1 VSERASN
8 PWRELP
14 VAAPFV
20 PACDAPWLPLLQSR
34 AAEADDEEASVALA
48 LNLQPEPFFGPHEA
62 PVVVLLLNPG
72 LGEDDARHHQRDDFT
87 RALRAHVQSERG
99 APHFHLLD
107 PTHGPGHR
115 WWLRQVGP
123 VLKASGGSVEQLAAR
138 LLCIEFFPYH
148 SRSFG
153 HAHLRLPSQRFGF
166 ALLRRA
172 VQRGALVLCMRGY
185 RHWCGA
191 VPELA
196 NYSGLLRPRSAR
208 SASLSAGNL
217 GAEGFARVLGA
228 LDVGRAALDTELR
241 SRGRA
246 AAFE

>member
-1 VSERASN
+1 MSASADN
-8 PWRELP
+8 PWRALP

-34 AAEADDEEASVALA
+34 VAEADNEEAGAALA
-48 LNLQPEPFFGPHEA
+48 LDLQPEPFFGPHEA

-72 LGEDDARHHQRDDFT
+72 LGKDDAHHHGREDFT

-107 PTHGPGHR
+107 PSHGPGHR

-123 VLKASGGSVEQLAAR
+123 VLKASGCSVEQLAAR
-138 LLCIEFFPYH
+138 LLCIEFFPNH

-153 HAHLRLPSQRFGF
+153 HAHLRLPSQRFSF
-166 ALLRRA
+166 ALLQRA
-172 VQRGALVLCMRGY
+172 IQRGALVLCMRGY
-185 RHWCGA
+185 RYWCGA

-196 NYSGLLRPRSAR
+196 DYPGLLRPKSAR
-208 SASLSAGNL
+208 SAWLSAGNL
-217 GAEGFARVLGA
+217 GAKGFARVLRA
-228 LDVGRAALDTELR
+228 LEVNAPSAESHVT
-241 SRGRA
+241 
-246 AAFE
+246 

>member
-1 VSERASN
+1 M
-8 PWRELP
+8 
-14 VAAPFV
+14 APFV
-20 PACDAPWLPLLQSR
+20 PACDAPWLPLLQSSV
-34 AAEADDEEASVALA
+34 AEADNEEASAALA
-48 LNLQPEPFFGPHEA
+48 LDLQPEPFFGPHEA

-72 LGEDDARHHQRDDFT
+72 LGKDDARQHRREDFT

-107 PTHGPGHR
+107 PSHGPGHR

-123 VLKASGGSVEQLAAR
+123 VLKASDCSVEQLAAR

-166 ALLRRA
+166 ALLQRA
-172 VQRGALVLCMRGY
+172 LRRGALVLCMRGY
-185 RHWCGA
+185 RYWCGA

-196 NYSGLLRPRSAR
+196 SYAGLLRPKNPR

-217 GAEGFARVLGA
+217 GAEGFARVLSA
-228 LDVGRAALDTELR
+228 LDVGLAATQA
-241 SRGRA
+241 RGI
-246 AAFE
+246 

>member
-1 VSERASN
+1 MSASADN
-8 PWRELP
+8 PWRALP
-14 VAAPFV
+14 VVAPFV
-20 PACDAPWLPLLQSR
+20 PACDAPWLPLLQSS
-34 AAEADDEEASVALA
+34 AAEADNEEASAALA
-48 LNLQPEPFFGPHEA
+48 LDLQPEPFFGPHEA

-72 LGEDDARHHQRDDFT
+72 LGKDDARQHRREDFS
-87 RALRAHVQSERG
+87 RALRAHLQIEGG

-107 PTHGPGHR
+107 PSRGPGHR

-123 VLKASGGSVEQLAAR
+123 VLKASGCSVEQLAAR

-153 HAHLRLPSQRFGF
+153 HAHLRLPSQRFSF
-166 ALLRRA
+166 ALLQRA
-172 VQRGALVLCMRGY
+172 IQRGALVLCMRGY

-196 NYSGLLRPRSAR
+196 NYPGLLRPKSAR

-217 GAEGFARVLGA
+217 GAKGFARVLRA
-228 LDVGRAALDTELR
+228 LEVNAPSAESHVT
-241 SRGRA
+241 
-246 AAFE
+246 

>member
-1 VSERASN
+1 MSASADN

-20 PACDAPWLPLLQSR
+20 PACDAPWLPLLQLPV
-34 AAEADDEEASVALA
+34 AEGDEESASAALD
-48 LNLQPEPFFGPHEA
+48 LDLQPEPFFGPHEA

-72 LGEDDARHHQRDDFT
+72 LGDDDARHHLRDEFT
-87 RALRAHVQSERG
+87 LALRAHLQIEGG

-107 PTHGPGHR
+107 PSRGPGHR

-123 VLKASGGSVEQLAAR
+123 VLKASGCSVEQLAAR

-166 ALLRRA
+166 ALLQRA
-172 VQRGALVLCMRGY
+172 IQRGALVLCMRGY
-185 RHWCGA
+185 RYWCGA

-196 NYSGLLRPRSAR
+196 DYPGLLRPKSAR

-217 GAEGFARVLGA
+217 GAKGFARVLRA
-228 LDVGRAALDTELR
+228 LEVNAPSAESHVT
-241 SRGRA
+241 
-246 AAFE
+246 

>member
-1 VSERASN
+1 MSASADN
-8 PWRELP
+8 PWRALP

-20 PACDAPWLPLLQSR
+20 PTCDAPWLPLLQSR
-34 AAEADDEEASVALA
+34 VVERDEESASAALD
-48 LNLQPEPFFGPHEA
+48 LDLQPEPFFGPHEA

-72 LGEDDARHHQRDDFT
+72 LGEDDARHHLRGEFT
-87 RALRAHVQSERG
+87 LALRAHLQGGGG

-107 PTHGPGHR
+107 PSRGPGHR

-123 VLKASGGSVEQLAAR
+123 VLKASGCSVEQLAAR

-148 SRSFG
+148 SRSFA

-166 ALLRRA
+166 ALLQRA
-172 VQRGALVLCMRGY
+172 MRRGALVLCMRGY
-185 RHWCGA
+185 RNWCGA

-196 NYSGLLRPRSAR
+196 NYAGLLRPKNPR

-217 GAEGFARVLGA
+217 GAEGFARVLRA
-228 LDVGRAALDTELR
+228 LDVGSAATQ
-241 SRGRA
+241 A
-246 AAFE
+246 WNV

>member
-1 VSERASN
+1 VCECTGN

-20 PACDAPWLPLLQSR
+20 PACDAPWLPLLQSPV
-34 AAEADDEEASVALA
+34 AEGKDEPAGAA
-48 LNLQPEPFFGPHEA
+48 LNLDLQPEPFFGPHEA

-72 LGEDDARHHQRDDFT
+72 LGADDARHHLRDEFT
-87 RALRAHVQSERG
+87 LALRAHLQSEGG

-107 PTHGPGHR
+107 PSCGPGHR

-123 VLKASGGSVEQLAAR
+123 VLKASGCSLEELAAR
-138 LLCIEFFPYH
+138 LLCIEFLPYH
-148 SRSFG
+148 SRSFA
-153 HAHLRLPSQRFGF
+153 HAHLRLPSQHFSF
-166 ALLRRA
+166 ALLQGAMR
-172 VQRGALVLCMRGY
+172 RGALVLCMRGFRY
-185 RHWCGA
+185 WCGA

-196 NYSGLLRPRSAR
+196 NYAGLLRPKSPR

-228 LDVGRAALDTELR
+228 LDMSCAETQA
-241 SRGRA
+241 RGV
-246 AAFE
+246 

>member
-1 VSERASN
+1 MSERTAN

-20 PACDAPWLPLLQSR
+20 PACDASWLHLLQSPVAGR
-34 AAEADDEEASVALA
+34 KDEPASATLD
-48 LNLQPEPFFGPHEA
+48 LDLQPEPFFGPHEA
-62 PVVVLLLNPG
+62 PVVVLLLNPA
-72 LGEDDARHHQRDDFT
+72 LGEDDARHHLRGEFT
-87 RALRAHVQSERG
+87 LALRAHLQGGGG

-107 PTHGPGHR
+107 PSRGPGHR

-123 VLKASGGSVEQLAAR
+123 VLKASGCSVEQLAAC

-148 SRSFG
+148 SRSFA

-166 ALLRRA
+166 ELLQRA
-172 VQRGALVLCMRGY
+172 MRRGALVLCMRGY
-185 RHWCGA
+185 RYWCGA

-196 NYSGLLRPRSAR
+196 NYAALLRPKNPR

-217 GAEGFARVLGA
+217 GAEGFARVLRA
-228 LDVGRAALDTELR
+228 LDVGRAAMQA
-241 SRGRA
+241 RG
-246 AAFE
+246 F